1 MSELIQICL
10 GIVERGLLFSIVTAA
25 VFISSRLIT
34 FDNLAIEGAFGLGG
48 AMCAVL
54 IAHNVSPVLSLLI
67 AILIGALSGMATGLL
82 NTKLK
87 LNNLICGIVITSGLF
102 SIMLKIAGSN
112 MALQRGTAI
121 FGGHISF
128 LGSFETVFIIGMLCL
143 IVYALIT
150 WFLKT
155 EVGWLIKAVGDTPQ
169 MLTNIGKSIDFYII
183 FALSISNALAALAG
197 ALYVQYTG
205 YYSIWTSVGT
215 LIIGL
220 ASLLLAQTIY
230 STFGAALIFGSISYQ
245 AIIALTFEL
254 QVDQDWNKLISALL
268 IVLLILA
275 QRLMQKKGKSAC

>member
-1 MSELIQICL
+1 MTELLHISQGVL
-10 GIVERGLLFSIVTAA
+10 ERGLLFSIITAA
-25 VFISSRLIT
+25 VYISSRLIK

-48 AMCAVL
+48 AMSALL
-54 IAHNVSPVLSLLI
+54 ISLDVSAWISLLI
-67 AILIGALSGMATGLL
+67 SLVMGAVSGVATGLL

-112 MALQRGTAI
+112 MVLPNQSTI
-121 FGGHISF
+121 FKNGFHI
-128 LGSFETVFIIGMLCL
+128 LGSFE
-143 IVYALIT
+143 ALILISILSLST
-150 WFLKT
+150 FLLIAWFLNT

-169 MLTNIGKSIDFYII
+169 MLTNIGKSIDYYII
-183 FALSISNALAALAG
+183 LGLTISNALAACAG

-220 ASLLLAQTIY
+220 ASMLLAQTI
-230 STFGAALIFGSISYQ
+230 SSHFGTALIIGSIAYQ

-254 QVDQDWNKLISALL
+254 RLDQDWNKLITAVL
-268 IVLLILA
+268 IVILILA
-275 QRLMQKKGKSAC
+275 QQLIQKNRNSSC